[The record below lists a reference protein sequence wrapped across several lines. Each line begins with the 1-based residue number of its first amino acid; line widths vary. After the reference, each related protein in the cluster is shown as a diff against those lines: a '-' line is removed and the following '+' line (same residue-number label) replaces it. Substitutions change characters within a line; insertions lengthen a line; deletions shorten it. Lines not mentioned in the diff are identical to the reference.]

1 MKFTTLALAGAYLIE
16 MEPHID
22 ERGYF
27 ARTFCMHEFEAHGL
41 ITHFAQ
47 MSTSFNHKKGQI
59 RGMHYQEA
67 PYGETKIVRCTRGA
81 IYDVILDIRPDSSTY
96 MQSYGTILTPD
107 NGKMFYIPK
116 GFAHGF
122 KTLEDNTEVF
132 YMMDEFYHPESA
144 RELSI
149 SNYFDE

>member
-1 MKFTTLALAGAYLIE
+1 MKFTPLPLKGAYLIE

-41 ITHFAQ
+41 NMHFAQ

-67 PYGETKIVRCTRGA
+67 PFGETKIVRCTRGA
-81 IYDVILDIRPDSSTY
+81 IYDVMLDIRPHSPTY
-96 MQSYGTILTPD
+96 MQSFGTVLSPENAILFVSLPHLLP
-107 NGKMFYIPK
+107 GSLCYIP
-116 GFAHGF
+116 
-122 KTLEDNTEVF
+122 V
-132 YMMDEFYHPESA
+132 
-144 RELSI
+144 
-149 SNYFDE
+149 